1 MPFQFRRMEVPD
13 VVLVEP
19 LVFED
24 ERGFFME
31 TFKASDFAQG
41 GISGPFVQ
49 DNHAQSVHDV
59 LRGLHYQKR
68 AKAQGKLVRVVT
80 GEVFDVAVDVRRGS
94 GTFGRWVGV
103 RLSAA
108 NRLMLYV
115 PPGFAHGYCILSDV
129 ADVIYKTTAEYDP
142 SLERG
147 INWSDPDLAIAWPVA
162 HPHLSARDAE
172 LPRLRDADNDF

>member
-1 MPFQFRRMEVPD
+1 MPFRFKRMKVSD

-19 LVFED
+19 LVLED
-24 ERGFFME
+24 GRGFFME
-31 TFKASDFAQG
+31 TFKASDFARG
-41 GISGPFVQ
+41 GISSPFVQ
-49 DNHAQSVHDV
+49 DNHARSGHRV

-68 AKAQGKLVRVVT
+68 AKAQGKLVRVTT
-80 GEVFDVAVDVRRGS
+80 GEIFDVAVDVRRRS
-94 GTFGRWVGV
+94 ATFGHWVGV

-115 PPGFAHGYCILSDV
+115 PPGFAHGYCVLSDV
-129 ADVIYKTTAEYDP
+129 ADVMYKTTVEYVP

-147 INWSDPDLAIAWPVA
+147 INWSDPDLAITWPITR
-162 HPHLSARDAE
+162 PHLSVRDAE